1 MSKESITYEESVD
14 IIARQE
20 VEELKVIV
28 SFDDLEAAIGRA
40 NARNLKH
47 NVNQAFQAK
56 AAQRIEVVADL
67 FSVSQDALTENVRA
81 RCKEIIEGSVEEKA

>member
-67 FSVSQDALTENVRA
+67 FSVSQDALTENVRT